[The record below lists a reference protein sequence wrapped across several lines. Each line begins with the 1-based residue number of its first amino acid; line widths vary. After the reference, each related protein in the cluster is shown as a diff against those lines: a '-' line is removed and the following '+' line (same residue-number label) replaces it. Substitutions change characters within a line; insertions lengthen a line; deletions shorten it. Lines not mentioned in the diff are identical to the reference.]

1 MWDVVDD
8 HHAHDPKTG
17 ATIAFRSTPEI
28 ELLKVI
34 CKIPGERTIRFS
46 IWVESK
52 LGPNSKPGRDNPN
65 VRLYVSDFQRIVR
78 ERHGNHMAL
87 IVNYRTTRTSSE
99 LVRYVI
105 EGLAAICR
113 AGLSDIPGAST
124 VTSARTWRE
133 TVLSRNSIFPPMR
146 NSSG

>member
-78 ERHGNHMAL
+78 ESPMG
-87 IVNYRTTRTSSE
+87 TTW
-99 LVRYVI
+99 L
-105 EGLAAICR
+105 
-113 AGLSDIPGAST
+113 
-124 VTSARTWRE
+124 
-133 TVLSRNSIFPPMR
+133 
-146 NSSG
+146 